1 MNKDLEVYFD
11 NYFEMFRSEGWKQL
25 LKDFQQNITNI
36 NSVEQTTDA
45 DNLHFRKGQL
55 AILAT
60 IVNLENQMDNAH
72 KNALEELMYTYNYYH
87 VYELSIKVIKKCN
100 SV

>member
-1 MNKDLEVYFD
+1 MTKELEVYFA

-25 LKDFQQNITNI
+25 LTDLNQNVAQI
-36 NSVEQTTDA
+36 NSVELTTDN

-60 IVNLENQMDNAH
+60 LFNLEAQIQNAEQEA
-72 KNALEELMYTYNYYH
+72 NGPVQDDLELEA
-87 VYELSIKVIKKCN
+87 
-100 SV
+100 